1 MTGSLLQYSEAETV
15 LDLSYVINAFAA
27 LSFKENFTG
36 GLVALSHFKKVL
48 ITMPDNLL
56 EEIDALAKRENKNR
70 SEMVREVMKIY
81 IKEKQRDYIVRSL
94 SKGYQEMAE
103 INLSIAQMCLDADE
117 EISRHY
123 EEKLT
128 ECE

>member
-1 MTGSLLQYSEAETV
+1 M
-15 LDLSYVINAFAA
+15 
-27 LSFKENFTG
+27 
-36 GLVALSHFKKVL
+36 SHFKKVL
-48 ITMPDNLL
+48 ITIPDSLL
-56 EEIDALAKRENKNR
+56 EEIDALAKQENKNR

-81 IKEKQRDYIVRSL
+81 IKEKQRDYIVKSL
-94 SKGYQEMAE
+94 SQGYQEMAE
-103 INLSIAQMCLDADE
+103 INLAIARKCFDADE

>member
-1 MTGSLLQYSEAETV
+1 VFTQ
-15 LDLSYVINAFAA
+15 
-27 LSFKENFTG
+27 KEIFTG

-48 ITMPDNLL
+48 ITMPDSLL
-56 EEIDALAKRENKNR
+56 EEIDALAKKEKKNR

-81 IKEKQRDYIVRSL
+81 IKEKQHDYIVESL
-94 SKGYQEMAE
+94 SQGYREMAE
-103 INLSIAQMCLDADE
+103 INLEIAQKCFDADDE
-117 EISRHY
+117 VSRYY